1 MRTLP
6 GAAGSVMA
14 ALCLTACQ
22 ADSGLTGLDGSERQ
36 VTPTLAVA
44 PARLTLRLYAF
55 DPGRDPAP
63 QLLAVANAGGGTLAW
78 SARENATWL
87 RLGRTAGLAP
97 GRLQVQLDRGG
108 MHLGLSG
115 YRPEM
120 LTTTITFS
128 SPGAKNT
135 PVRVPVT
142 VFISYVPPDKIEPG
156 GPEPECGHRCSR

>member
-14 ALCLTACQ
+14 ALYLTACQ
-22 ADSGLTGLDGSERQ
+22 ADTGLTGPDGSQRQ
-36 VTPTLAVA
+36 VTSALAVA

-63 QLLAVANAGGGTLAW
+63 QLLAVANAAGGTLAW

-87 RLGRTAGLAP
+87 RLGRTAGRAP

-115 YRPEM
+115 YRPQV

-128 SPGAKNT
+128 SPGAENS
-135 PVRVPVT
+135 PVKVPVT
-142 VFISYVPPDKIEPG
+142 VFISYLPPDKIEPG
-156 GPEPECGHRCSR
+156 GPAPECGPRCAR